1 MGNIG
6 IGKAIGKIILM
17 GEHSVVY
24 GEPAIAM
31 PFPSAKIESK
41 VTEGRGQVHLDC
53 FSYNGPLENIPE
65 GFLGLRKVIQ
75 KTVEEL
81 GEPLEK
87 FNIEIQSTIPPQR
100 GMGSSAAVSAAT
112 VRALYKFFNRDLN
125 KDRLTEL
132 VNFSE
137 TIVHGNP
144 SGIDTAIVVGQE
156 PLYYI
161 KGEPLKIFNFK
172 IDAYLVVAD
181 TGQEGETKFAVSKVK
196 EYIDNNGKKGKE
208 VIEALGT
215 LVRDSKKSIKN
226 NKIDELGDFMNQAQE
241 LLSRLGVSNSK
252 INNLVSVSRR
262 NGALGA
268 KLTGGG
274 LGGAVISLCKHK
286 KDAEIV
292 SKLLK
297 ENGAK
302 NTWTYFMGVG
312 KDES

>member
-31 PFPSAKIESK
+31 PFPSARIKSK
-41 VTEGRGQVHLDC
+41 VSKGEGQVNIDC
-53 FSYNGPLENIPE
+53 FSYHGPFKNIPE
-65 GFLGLRKVIQ
+65 RFEGLKKVIE
-75 KTVEEL
+75 KTVKEL
-81 GEPLEK
+81 GEKLK
-87 FNIEIQSTIPPQR
+87 NFNIEIESTIPPQR

-226 NKIDELGDFMNQAQE
+226 NKIDELGDFMNQVQE